1 MWSFYRTLRMA
12 VQALTRHPLRSGL
25 TTLGITIGVGA
36 VIATVEIG
44 QGSKKAL
51 AQTIQNMGAN
61 NLLIQSGAGSS
72 GGVSF
77 GTGTIPT
84 LTPGDATALRRECGS
99 ILVSVAPV
107 VRVRTQVVYANKNWV
122 PLYLYGTSP
131 DFLGVR
137 EWELEEGRCF
147 TDQEV
152 VGAAEV
158 CLLGQTIVRELFGD
172 ESPLDCWIRVNNH
185 PMKVIG
191 TLTRKGANTMG
202 LDQDDMLLAPWT
214 TIKSKVSGTSATTAN
229 QSATVKTD
237 TTQQVNST
245 RQRYPTQ
252 QPSLYP
258 QPSATQLANYPQ
270 PLLPINVD
278 QIHVRVATEEDIPE
292 AKRQITAILHER
304 HHIRPGQTDD
314 FNIRDMTEIAR
325 VQGRTS
331 DLVGWLLLFVASF
344 TLVVGGVGVMTI
356 MLVSVT
362 ERTKEIGLRMAVGAR
377 ARDILRQF
385 LVEAVLLCMA
395 GGVLGIGLGRLASFL
410 VWLFKRWPTE
420 ISIPA
425 ILASV
430 GVSVAVG
437 VLFGYYPAWK
447 ASRLDPIEALRYE

>member
-1 MWSFYRTLRMA
+1 MTFFYRLLRMA
-12 VQALTRHPLRSGL
+12 VQALLRHKLRSAL
-25 TTLGITIGVGA
+25 TTLGIVIGVAA

-44 QGSKKAL
+44 QGSRTAV
-51 AQTIQNMGAN
+51 AQTIQSMGAN
-61 NLLIQSGAGSS
+61 NLLIQSGAGAS

-77 GTGTIPT
+77 GSGTIPT
-84 LTPGDATALRRECGS
+84 LTPGDADALRRECQPL
-99 ILVSVAPV
+99 LVSVSPV
-107 VRVRTQVVYANKNWV
+107 VRVRTQVVYLGRNWV

-131 DFLGVR
+131 DYLDVR
-137 EWELEEGRCF
+137 EWELEEGRLF

-152 VGAAEV
+152 NGAAEV

-172 ESPLDCWIRVNNH
+172 ESPVDHWIRVNNH

-202 LDQDDMLLAPWT
+202 LDQDDILLAPWT

-229 QSATVKTD
+229 QSAAVKTD
-237 TTQQVNST
+237 TTEKVGTGN
-245 RQRYPTQ
+245 QRYVTPPSIYTQ
-252 QPSLYP
+252 RSPS
-258 QPSATQLANYPQ
+258 QLANYPQ
-270 PLLPINVD
+270 PILPTNVD
-278 QIHVRVATEEDIPE
+278 QIHVRVTTEDNIPE
-292 AKRQITAILHER
+292 AKRLITAILHER
-304 HHIRPGQTDD
+304 HHIRPGQPDD

-325 VQGRTS
+325 IQGRTS
-331 DLVGWLLLFVASF
+331 QLVSWLLLFVASF

-385 LVEAVLLCMA
+385 LMEAVLLCLA
-395 GGVLGIGLGRLASFL
+395 GGAIGILVGRGGSYL
-410 VWLFKRWPTE
+410 VRLIMRWPTE
-420 ISIPA
+420 PSLPA
-425 ILASV
+425 VLAAV

-437 VLFGYYPAWK
+437 MIFGYYPAWK